1 MIADAY
7 ATALMVM
14 PFTDSMAL
22 IESESDL
29 EAYWIIEN
37 EDGVVEEIVSSGFPS
52 E

>member
-1 MIADAY
+1 
-7 ATALMVM
+7 MVM
-14 PFTDSMAL
+14 PFSDSMAL
-22 IESESDL
+22 IESESNL